1 MIPKYDYSKVKLTP
15 QQIEAEE
22 YKNHLGGG
30 AKNWYKRGALQV
42 VLMKFFGLKPESS
55 LLDVGCG
62 PLRAG
67 VHLIRFLS
75 AGRYSGV
82 DSNPSFLEAARRTL
96 EQEGLSESAVLTL
109 LDDFDFETL
118 KSKFDFALCFSV
130 LNHCDHPHRRM
141 FFERVQEV
149 MSDDSRLIVTHGE
162 WFKPEQFPTS
172 TVRLSRKIETE
183 KDLGLKFGDW
193 GFRDGGTGITTAA
206 GGRGIPL
213 PILEF
218 TL

>member
-1 MIPKYDYSKVKLTP
+1 MVSRDYTKVKLTP

-22 YKNHLGGG
+22 YKEHLGGG
-30 AKNWYKRGALQV
+30 AENWSKRGAFQV
-42 VLMKFFGLKPESS
+42 ELMKFFGLKPESS
-55 LLDVGCG
+55 LLDIGCG
-62 PLRAG
+62 PLRGG

-96 EQEGLSESAVLTL
+96 EQEGLSESAVLSL
-109 LDDFDFETL
+109 LDEFDFKTL

-130 LNHCDHPHRRM
+130 LNHCDHLRRKM
-141 FFERVQEV
+141 FLEQVQEV
-149 MSDDSRLIVTHGE
+149 MNDDCRLIITHGD
-162 WFKPEQFPTS
+162 WFNSEQFSTS
-172 TVRLSRKIETE
+172 AVRLSRKIETE

-193 GFRDGGTGITTAA
+193 GFKVGGL
-206 GGRGIPL
+206 GIPL